1 MIPFSLTITMHSDWH
16 VGSGTGR
23 AELDSIVQRD
33 ADDLPYLPAKT
44 LTGILRDGC
53 EQAAQALD
61 GGLTG
66 QWNDWLKVLF
76 GDQPALATTPLENEP
91 RPAIVSIHS
100 ARLDENLRQAL
111 GQKQELR
118 TAIAFMKPGVAID
131 PESGC
136 AKTDYLR
143 FEEMVRQGAT
153 LTAEAQV
160 NFSDAYPG
168 LSPDGYLPFVQ
179 GLLTAGAKMVQR
191 LGGKRRRGNG
201 RCDIQLNWGDNGDPL
216 VWLKDHYDQLPKIP
230 KLQPTNCAVSLSDDS
245 LNADGTWVTVPLTLE
260 TQSPL
265 VLPARTVGNLVECLD
280 YIPGRY
286 LLRYLHKKLGD
297 RVNISQAIA
306 NNALILTNATLK
318 IEDQPGRPTP
328 FCLFGEKLDGGLS
341 KGRKVYNRFQEADP
355 QGIQLKGE
363 RGGYLGP
370 WTNNALPA
378 YEKVD
383 LALYT
388 HNTIKDEIQ
397 RPSEDVGGL
406 YSYEAI
412 PAGLTFHAELRVSA
426 AVHQQLSE
434 KDPNWHDL
442 LTGKTR
448 IGQSKKDQY
457 GGVKITVSSPSDS
470 VNTQLIKSQDIDSSN
485 LLYVWFLS
493 DVLMRGDRLNPTLN
507 PDDFTQA
514 LEKELDVTL
523 KSRKES
529 DCFSMMVRQRRT
541 ESWQVRWGLPRPSLL
556 GWQAGSCLV
565 YTVEGNLDPEKLKQ
579 VAIRGIGDRRAEG
592 YGQLSFN
599 DPLLT
604 DNLREKKRDSESD
617 KSQTKETKVILL
629 SKTKTTATTQKV
641 PDDVFKYARLIEKAA
656 WREAIQSQALAIAQS
671 SQTREE
677 VLGIKIKS
685 TSKGKE
691 SCPPMSQLGGLR
703 SVLGKLRKREDPNAV
718 STWINALKQVDN
730 RQEKWPGKSLDKIQ
744 QLVTNTN
751 QIWQILNLD
760 SKKLTLTDNGTSK
773 LQATLWAEA
782 VRTLVDAMIRAH
794 KRDLEKAQQN
804 H

>member
-1 MIPFSLTITMHSDWH
+1 MTPFSLTITMHSDWH

-61 GGLTG
+61 GGETG
-66 QWNDWLKVLF
+66 PWNNWLNVLF
-76 GDQPALATTPLENEP
+76 GDQPALATTPLEDEP

-100 ARLDENLRQAL
+100 AHLDENLRQSL
-111 GQKQELR
+111 KQKQKLR

-131 PESGC
+131 PDSGC
-136 AKTDYLR
+136 AKNEYLR
-143 FEEMVRQGAT
+143 FEEMVRQGAV
-153 LTAEAQV
+153 LTAEAQLD
-160 NFSDAYPG
+160 FSDAYPD
-168 LSPDGYLPFVQ
+168 LSPDEYLPFAQ

-201 RCDIQLNWGDNGDPL
+201 RCEIELNWGDTGDPL
-216 VWLKDHYDQLPKIP
+216 VWLKNNYGQVPDVP
-230 KLQPTNCAVSLSDDS
+230 KLHSENCAVSLNDNDNS
-245 LNADGTWVTVPLTLE
+245 LNADGTWVTVPLTLT

-286 LLRYLHKKLGD
+286 LLRYLHKKLGVY
-297 RVNISQAIA
+297 VNISQAIA
-306 NNALILTNATLK
+306 SNALILTNATRE
-318 IEDQPGRPTP
+318 IDNQPGRPTP
-328 FCLFGEKLDGGLS
+328 FCLFGEKLGGGLS

-370 WTNNALPA
+370 WTGTTLPA
-378 YEKVD
+378 YKKVD

-397 RPSEDVGGL
+397 RPSAEVGGL

-412 PAGLTFHAELRVSA
+412 PAGLTFKAELRVSD
-426 AVHQQLSE
+426 AVQKKLSE
-434 KDPNWHDL
+434 KVSNWQDL
-442 LTGKTR
+442 LVGETR

-457 GGVKITVSSPSDS
+457 GGVEIALASSANS
-470 VNTQLIKSQDIDSSN
+470 VNTPVVKSQDNSSDN
-485 LLYVWFLS
+485 HLYVWFLS

-507 PDDFTQA
+507 PDDFTAA
-514 LEKELDVTL
+514 LEKELGVGL
-523 KSRKES
+523 KFRKHPE
-529 DCFSMMVRQRRT
+529 CFSMMLRQRRT

-556 GWQAGSCLV
+556 GWQAGSCLAYKV
-565 YTVEGNLDPEKLKQ
+565 TGNLDPKKLDQ

-604 DNLREKKRDSESD
+604 DKQLSSKERNSDLD
-617 KSQTKETKVILL
+617 KSQQPNSNVVLL
-629 SKTKTTATTQKV
+629 SKNSNTQTTNKV
-641 PDDVFKYARLIEKAA
+641 PNDVFKYARIIEKAA
-656 WREAIQSQALAIAQS
+656 WREAIQTKAFALAERPETRQS
-671 SQTREE
+671 
-677 VLGIKIKS
+677 VLGITIN
-685 TSKGKE
+685 GE
-691 SCPPMSQLGGLR
+691 DSCPPMSQLGGLR
-703 SVLGKLRKREDPNAV
+703 SVLGKLRKREDSNAV

-730 RQEKWPGKSLDKIQ
+730 RQEKWPGKSLDQIK
-744 QLVTNTN
+744 QLVTDTN

-760 SKKLTLTDNGTSK
+760 YQTLTLTDSGTAK
-773 LQATLWAEA
+773 LQANLWAEA

-794 KRDLEKAQQN
+794 KRDLEKAQSDN
-804 H
+804 

>member
-1 MIPFSLTITMHSDWH
+1 MHSDWH

-53 EQAAQALD
+53 EQVAQALD
-61 GGLTG
+61 SGMTG

-76 GDQPALATTPLENEP
+76 GDQPALATTPLEDEP

-100 ARLDENLRQAL
+100 AHLDENLRQSL
-111 GQKQELR
+111 KQKQKLR

-136 AKTDYLR
+136 ALNKYLR
-143 FEEMVRQGAT
+143 FEEMVRQGAV
-153 LTAEAQV
+153 LTAEAQLD
-160 NFSDAYPG
+160 FSDAYPD
-168 LSPDGYLPFVQ
+168 LSPDEYLPFVQ

-201 RCDIQLNWGDNGDPL
+201 RCEIGLDWGKTGDPL
-216 VWLKDHYDQLPKIP
+216 TWLKDNYGQVPAVPDLRSE
-230 KLQPTNCAVSLSDDS
+230 NCAVSLNDNS
-245 LNADGTWVTVPLTLE
+245 LNADGTWVTVPLTLT

-286 LLRYLHKKLGD
+286 LLRYLHKKLGVY
-297 RVNISQAIA
+297 VNISQAIA
-306 NNALILTNATLK
+306 SNALILTNATRE
-318 IEDQPGRPTP
+318 IDNQPGRPTP

-341 KGRKVYNRFQEADP
+341 KGRNVYNRFQEADP

-370 WTNNALPA
+370 WTDNALPA
-378 YEKVD
+378 YKKVD

-388 HNTIKDEIQ
+388 HNTINDEIQ
-397 RPSEDVGGL
+397 RPSAEVGGL

-412 PAGLTFHAELRVSA
+412 PAGLTFQAELRLSA
-426 AVHQQLSE
+426 TVQQKLSE
-434 KDPNWHDL
+434 KVNNWQDL
-442 LTGKTR
+442 LVGETR

-457 GGVKITVSSPSDS
+457 GGVEITVGSPTNSS
-470 VNTQLIKSQDIDSSN
+470 NIQAGKSQDNSSGN
-485 LLYVWFLS
+485 HLYVWFLS

-507 PDDFTQA
+507 PEDFTQA
-514 LEKELDVTL
+514 LEKELGVRL
-523 KSRKES
+523 KLRETPN
-529 DCFSMMVRQRRT
+529 CFSMMLRQRRT

-556 GWQAGSCLV
+556 GWQAGSCLA
-565 YTVEGNLDPEKLKQ
+565 YEVEGNLDPEKLQQ

-604 DNLREKKRDSESD
+604 DKQLSSKQRNSDLD
-617 KSQTKETKVILL
+617 KSQQPNSNIVLL
-629 SKTKTTATTQKV
+629 SKNSNTQTTNKV
-641 PDDVFKYARLIEKAA
+641 PNDVFKYARIIEKAA
-656 WREAIQSQALAIAQS
+656 WREAIQTKALALAERPETRQS
-671 SQTREE
+671 
-677 VLGIKIKS
+677 VLGITIN
-685 TSKGKE
+685 GE
-691 SCPPMSQLGGLR
+691 DSCPPMSQLGGLR

-730 RQEKWPGKSLDKIQ
+730 RQEKWPGKSLDQIK
-744 QLVTNTN
+744 QLVTDTN

-760 SKKLTLTDNGTSK
+760 YKTLTLTDSGTAK
-773 LQATLWAEA
+773 LQANLWAEA

-794 KRDLEKAQQN
+794 KRDLEKAQTTKN
-804 H
+804 P

>member
-61 GGLTG
+61 SGLTG

-76 GDQPALATTPLENEP
+76 GDQPALATTPLEHEP

-131 PESGC
+131 AESGC
-136 AKTDYLR
+136 AKDDYLR
-143 FEEMVRQGAT
+143 FEEMVRQGAI

-160 NFSDAYPG
+160 NFSEAYPH
-168 LSPDGYLPFVQ
+168 LSTDKYLPFVQ

-201 RCDIQLNWGDNGDPL
+201 RCEIQLNWGDKGDPL
-216 VWLKDHYDQLPKIP
+216 TWLKDHYDELPEIP
-230 KLQPTNCAVSLSDDS
+230 ELQPTNCAVSLSDNP
-245 LNADGTWVTVPLTLE
+245 LNADGTWVTVPLTVTTE
-260 TQSPL
+260 SPL

-286 LLRYLHKKLGD
+286 LLRYLHKKLGNC
-297 RVNISQAIA
+297 VNISQAIA

-318 IEDQPGRPTP
+318 IDQQPGHPTP

-341 KGRKVYNRFQEADP
+341 KGRNVYNRFQETNP
-355 QGIQLKGE
+355 QGVQLKGE

-370 WTNNALPA
+370 WTDNALPA
-378 YEKVD
+378 YGKVD

-397 RPSEDVGGL
+397 RPSEEVGGL

-426 AVHQQLSE
+426 AVNQELS
-434 KDPNWHDL
+434 KNNPNWHDL

-457 GGVKITVSSPSDS
+457 GGVKITVDSPPNPA
-470 VNTQLIKSQDIDSSN
+470 NTQTPKSQDISSGDP
-485 LLYVWFLS
+485 LYVWFLS

-514 LEKELDVTL
+514 LAKELGVSL
-523 KSRKES
+523 HLREHPS
-529 DCFSMMVRQRRT
+529 CFSMMLRQRRT

-565 YTVEGNLDPEKLKQ
+565 YTVEGNLDPNKLKQ

-604 DNLREKKRDSESD
+604 DNTLSQKQRDSEVGES
-617 KSQTKETKVILL
+617 TTRNPTAILL
-629 SKTKTTATTQKV
+629 SKNRNTQTTNQV

-656 WREAIQSQALAIAQS
+656 WREAIQSQALAIAQNP
-671 SQTREE
+671 QTRQE
-677 VLGIKIKS
+677 VLGIKIN
-685 TSKGKE
+685 GE
-691 SCPPMSQLGGLR
+691 DSCPPMSQLGGLR
-703 SVLGKLRKREDPNAV
+703 SVMGKLRKRDDRSAIT
-718 STWINALKQVDN
+718 SWITALENVEN
-730 RQEKWPGKSLDKIQ
+730 RREKWPGNSLKQIKD
-744 QLVTNTN
+744 LVTDTHK
-751 QIWQILNLD
+751 IWQILNLD
-760 SKKLTLTDNGTSK
+760 SKKLTLTDDGTSK

>member
-1 MIPFSLTITMHSDWH
+1 MIPFSLSITMHSDWH

-66 QWNDWLKVLF
+66 QWNDWLNVLF
-76 GDQPALATTPLENEP
+76 GDQPALATTPLEHEP

-100 ARLDENLRQAL
+100 AHLDENLRQAL
-111 GQKQELR
+111 KQKQKLR
-118 TAIAFMKPGVAID
+118 MAIAFMKPGVAID

-136 AKTDYLR
+136 ALNKYLR
-143 FEEMVRQGAT
+143 FEEIVRQGAI
-153 LTAEAQV
+153 LTAEAQLD
-160 NFSDAYPG
+160 FSDAYPD
-168 LSPDGYLPFVQ
+168 LSPDEYLPFVQ

-201 RCDIQLNWGDNGDPL
+201 RCEIELDWGDKGDPL
-216 VWLKDHYDQLPKIP
+216 TWLKDNYDQVPGVPELRSE
-230 KLQPTNCAVSLSDDS
+230 NCAVSLSSNS
-245 LNADGTWVTVPLTLE
+245 LNDKGTWVTVPLTLTTE
-260 TQSPL
+260 SPL

-286 LLRYLHKKLGD
+286 LLRYLHKKLGVY
-297 RVNISQAIA
+297 VNISQAIA
-306 NNALILTNATLK
+306 NNALILTNATRE
-318 IEDQPGRPTP
+318 IDNQPGRPTP

-341 KGRKVYNRFQEADP
+341 KGRKVYNRFQETDP

-370 WTNNALPA
+370 WTNDALPA
-378 YEKVD
+378 YKKVD

-397 RPSEDVGGL
+397 RPSAEVGGL

-412 PAGLTFHAELRVSA
+412 PAGLTFQAELRVSA
-426 AVHQQLSE
+426 AVEKELSN
-434 KDPNWHDL
+434 KDPNWHNL
-442 LTGKTR
+442 LTGETR

-457 GGVKITVSSPSDS
+457 GGVKITVGVPSDS
-470 VNTQLIKSQDIDSSN
+470 ASTQNQESQDTDSNN

-507 PDDFTQA
+507 PDDFTEA
-514 LEKELDVTL
+514 LEKELGVSL
-523 KSRKES
+523 KLRDNPE
-529 DCFSMMVRQRRT
+529 CFSMMLRQRRT

-556 GWQAGSCLV
+556 GWQAGSCLA
-565 YTVEGNLDPEKLKQ
+565 YKVEGNLDPEKLQQ

-604 DNLREKKRDSESD
+604 DDKLSGKERNSDLD
-617 KSQTKETKVILL
+617 KSNQPTSNVVLL
-629 SKTKTTATTQKV
+629 SKNSNTQTTNKV
-641 PDDVFKYARLIEKAA
+641 PNDVFKYARLIEKAA
-656 WREAIQSQALAIAQS
+656 WREAIQTKAFALAERRETRQS
-671 SQTREE
+671 
-677 VLGIKIKS
+677 VLGITIN
-685 TSKGKE
+685 GDE

-703 SVLGKLRKREDPNAV
+703 SVLGKLRKREDTNAV
-718 STWINALKQVDN
+718 STWIEALKQVDN
-730 RQEKWPGKSLDKIQ
+730 RQEKWPGKSLDQIK
-744 QLVTNTN
+744 QLVTDTN

-760 SKKLTLTDNGTSK
+760 YRTLTLTDSGTAK

-782 VRTLVDAMIRAH
+782 VRTLIDAMIRAH
-794 KRDLEKAQQN
+794 KRDLEKAQPDN
-804 H
+804 